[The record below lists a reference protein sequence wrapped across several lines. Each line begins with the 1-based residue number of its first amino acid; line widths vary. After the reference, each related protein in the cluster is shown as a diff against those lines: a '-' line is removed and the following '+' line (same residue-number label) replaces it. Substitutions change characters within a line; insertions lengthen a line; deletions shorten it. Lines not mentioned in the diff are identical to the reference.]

1 MIREA
6 IAGSVARK
14 IDHAYIPVQSVAS
27 DHYVLSARLSSFA
40 AYYDQG
46 PDAAP
51 IIRIAAQVELS
62 RSKESEPLAVT
73 RIVLDRTASANSV
86 SSIVEAFDR
95 ASLEMADKIASWTAA
110 VIN

>member
-1 MIREA
+1 MG
-6 IAGSVARK
+6 AG
-14 IDHAYIPVQSVAS
+14 HIPVQSVAS

-40 AYYDQG
+40 AYYEQG

>member
-1 MIREA
+1 MIRRPPR
-6 IAGSVARK
+6 STRT
-14 IDHAYIPVQSVAS
+14 DTLFPYTTLFRS
-27 DHYVLSARLSSFA
+27 LSSFA
-40 AYYDQG
+40 AYYEQG